1 MVTDRKIK
9 HIFSSDG
16 SGGIE
21 VDEMI
26 KMLLMIYE
34 NTDSETG
41 LSRVECVEKARDLF
55 NYLDSDGNNELT
67 EDEFVDGCLADETIL
82 ERLLRGSKTS
92 EDDDDD
98 DDDNEN
104 EN

>member
-26 KMLLMIYE
+26 KMLESLNFGE
-34 NTDSETG
+34 NIQFGS
-41 LSRVECVEKARDLF
+41 
-55 NYLDSDGNNELT
+55 
-67 EDEFVDGCLADETIL
+67 IL
-82 ERLLRGSKTS
+82 NT
-92 EDDDDD
+92 
-98 DDDNEN
+98 
-104 EN
+104 